1 MSNEKKPFPLEECKI
16 NASILMKE
24 LRSKDDAIVKK
35 AAERFTCLPI
45 FKDHDLAKVLSAA
58 KRKHALNVIAI
69 EQGYASWVEL
79 KKELEPPIGQTF
91 VESYKGGFLNKWF
104 VSYPSAKME
113 QRTSGGFLLPYK
125 KQFFVCEESYIKAL
139 GMDPNDP
146 DWHAIERDWVKPGSQ
161 KAFHRLN
168 RKWWQIKE
176 KGQKLK

>member
-1 MSNEKKPFPLEECKI
+1 M
-16 NASILMKE
+16 
-24 LRSKDDAIVKK
+24 
-35 AAERFTCLPI
+35 
-45 FKDHDLAKVLSAA
+45 
-58 KRKHALNVIAI
+58 
-69 EQGYASWVEL
+69 
-79 KKELEPPIGQTF
+79 
-91 VESYKGGFLNKWF
+91 
-104 VSYPSAKME
+104 SYPSAKIE
-113 QRTSGGFLLPYK
+113 QRTSGGFFLSYK